1 MNINSVNLS
10 DVTTYRFGGLCK
22 NFINIETEEELYD
35 LENVIKG
42 KQNVIL
48 GKGSNVAFSDK
59 EFYGNVLT
67 PKFEKLTL
75 TDNFEIKVGSS
86 VFLPKLSRFFK
97 ENSLSNGEFMIGIPG
112 TVGGAIKMN
121 AGAYGWEFSELLKDL
136 RCFNLETFEIEIL
149 KKEELEFS
157 YRKSKNLDNKI
168 ILSAT
173 LTVKKG
179 DKKIIDKNLSAFNDK
194 RKKSQPAAIYN
205 AGSVFKNTSDYY
217 AGELIDNAGLK
228 GYEIDGVRVSEKH
241 ANFFI
246 AEKGA
251 KAASLFKLVQYV
263 KDKVSTKF
271 GITLE
276 EEIIFIGDFTKWMS
290 Y

>member
-10 DVTTYRFGGLCK
+10 EVTTYRFGGFCK
-22 NFINIETEEELYD
+22 NFINIESEDELSE
-35 LENVIKG
+35 LENIIKG

-67 PKFEKLTL
+67 PKFEELTL
-75 TDNFEIKVGSS
+75 SDNFEIKVGSS

-97 ENSLSNGEFMIGIPG
+97 DNSLSNGEFLIGIPG

-173 LTVKKG
+173 LTVEKG
-179 DKKIIDKNLSAFNDK
+179 DKKIIDKNLSDFNEK

-205 AGSVFKNTSDYY
+205 AGSVFKNTSDYF

-228 GYEIDGVRVSEKH
+228 GYKIDGVRVSEKH
-241 ANFFI
+241 ANFFV

-251 KAASLFKLVQYV
+251 KAISLFKLVQYV

-276 EEIIFIGDFTKWMS
+276 EEIIFIGDFTK
-290 Y
+290 

>member
-10 DVTTYRFGGLCK
+10 EVTTYRFGGFCK
-22 NFINIETEEELYD
+22 NFINIESEDELSD
-35 LENVIKG
+35 LKNIIKG

-67 PKFEKLTL
+67 PKFEELTL
-75 TDNFEIKVGSS
+75 SDNFEIKVGSS

-97 ENSLSNGEFMIGIPG
+97 DNSLSNGEFLIGIPG

-136 RCFNLETFEIEIL
+136 RCFDLETFQIEIL
-149 KKEELEFS
+149 KKEELDFS

-173 LTVKKG
+173 LTVEKG
-179 DKKIIDKNLSAFNDK
+179 DKKIINKNLSDFNEK

-241 ANFFI
+241 ANFFV

-251 KAASLFKLVQYV
+251 KAISLFNLVQYV
-263 KDKVSTKF
+263 KDKVSNKF

-276 EEIIFIGDFTKWMS
+276 EEIIFIGDFTK
-290 Y
+290 

>member
-10 DVTTYRFGGLCK
+10 EVTTYRFGGFCK
-22 NFINIETEEELYD
+22 NFINIESEDELSD
-35 LENVIKG
+35 LENIIKG

-67 PKFEKLTL
+67 PKFEELTL
-75 TDNFEIKVGSS
+75 SDNFEIKVGSS

-97 ENSLSNGEFMIGIPG
+97 DNSLSNAEFLIGIPG

-173 LTVKKG
+173 LTVEKG
-179 DKKIIDKNLSAFNDK
+179 DKKIIDKNLSDFNEK

-241 ANFFI
+241 ANFFV

-251 KAASLFKLVQYV
+251 KAMSLFNLVQYV

>member
-10 DVTTYRFGGLCK
+10 EVTTYRFGGFCK
-22 NFINIETEEELYD
+22 NFINIESEDELSD
-35 LENVIKG
+35 LENIIKG

-67 PKFEKLTL
+67 PKFEELTL
-75 TDNFEIKVGSS
+75 SDNFEIKVGSS

-97 ENSLSNGEFMIGIPG
+97 DNSLSNGEFLIGIPG

-136 RCFNLETFEIEIL
+136 RCFDLETFQIEIL
-149 KKEELEFS
+149 KKEELDFS

-173 LTVKKG
+173 LTVEKG
-179 DKKIIDKNLSAFNDK
+179 DKKIINKNLSDFNEK

-241 ANFFI
+241 ANFFV

-251 KAASLFKLVQYV
+251 KAISLFNLVQYV
-263 KDKVSTKF
+263 KDKVSNKF

-276 EEIIFIGDFTKWMS
+276 EEIIFIGDFTK
-290 Y
+290 

>member
-10 DVTTYRFGGLCK
+10 EVTTYRFGGFCK
-22 NFINIETEEELYD
+22 NFINIESEDELSD
-35 LENVIKG
+35 LENIIKG

-67 PKFEKLTL
+67 PKFEELTL
-75 TDNFEIKVGSS
+75 SDNFEIKVGSS

-97 ENSLSNGEFMIGIPG
+97 DNSLSNGEFLIGIPG

-121 AGAYGWEFSELLKDL
+121 AGAYGWEFSELLKDI
-136 RCFNLETFEIEIL
+136 RCFDLETFEFEIL

-173 LTVKKG
+173 LTVEKG
-179 DKKIIDKNLSAFNDK
+179 DKKIINKNLTDFNEK

-251 KAASLFKLVQYV
+251 KAISLFNLVQYV

-276 EEIIFIGDFTKWMS
+276 EEIIFIGDFTK
-290 Y
+290 

>member
-10 DVTTYRFGGLCK
+10 EVTTYRFGGFCK
-22 NFINIETEEELYD
+22 NFINIESEDELSD
-35 LENVIKG
+35 LENIIKG

-67 PKFEKLTL
+67 PKFEELTL
-75 TDNFEIKVGSS
+75 SDNFEIKVGSS

-97 ENSLSNGEFMIGIPG
+97 DNSLSNAEFLIGIPG

-173 LTVKKG
+173 LTVEKG
-179 DKKIIDKNLSAFNDK
+179 DKKIINKNLSDFNEK

-228 GYEIDGVRVSEKH
+228 GYKIDGVRVSEKH

-251 KAASLFKLVQYV
+251 KAISLFKLVKYV

-276 EEIIFIGDFTKWMS
+276 EEIIFIGDFTK
-290 Y
+290 

>member
-10 DVTTYRFGGLCK
+10 EVTTYRFGGFCK
-22 NFINIETEEELYD
+22 NFINIESEDELSD
-35 LENVIKG
+35 LENIIKG

-67 PKFEKLTL
+67 PKFEELTL
-75 TDNFEIKVGSS
+75 SDNFEIKVGSS

-97 ENSLSNGEFMIGIPG
+97 DNSLSNGEFLIGIPG

-136 RCFNLETFEIEIL
+136 KCFDLETFEIEIL

-173 LTVKKG
+173 LTVEKG
-179 DKKIIDKNLSAFNDK
+179 DKKIINKNLSDFNEK

-241 ANFFI
+241 ANFFV

-251 KAASLFKLVQYV
+251 KAISLFNLVQYV

-276 EEIIFIGDFTKWMS
+276 EEIIFIGDFTK
-290 Y
+290 

>member
-10 DVTTYRFGGLCK
+10 EVTTYRFGGFCK
-22 NFINIETEEELYD
+22 NFINIESEDELSD
-35 LENVIKG
+35 LANIIKG

-67 PKFEKLTL
+67 PKFEELTL
-75 TDNFEIKVGSS
+75 SDNFEIKVGSS

-97 ENSLSNGEFMIGIPG
+97 DNLLSNGEFLIGIPG

-136 RCFNLETFEIEIL
+136 RCFDLETFQIEIL
-149 KKEELEFS
+149 KKEELDFS

-173 LTVKKG
+173 LTVEKG
-179 DKKIIDKNLSAFNDK
+179 DTKIINKNLSDFNEK

-241 ANFFI
+241 ANFFV

-251 KAASLFKLVQYV
+251 KAISLFNLVQYV
-263 KDKVSTKF
+263 KNKVSTKF

-276 EEIIFIGDFTKWMS
+276 EEIIFIGDFTK
-290 Y
+290 

>member
-10 DVTTYRFGGLCK
+10 EVTTYRFGGFCK
-22 NFINIETEEELYD
+22 NFINIESEDELSD
-35 LENVIKG
+35 LKNIIKG

-67 PKFEKLTL
+67 PKFEELTL
-75 TDNFEIKVGSS
+75 LDNFEIKVGSS

-97 ENSLSNGEFMIGIPG
+97 DNSLSNAEILIGIPG

-136 RCFNLETFEIEIL
+136 RCFDLETFEIEIL

-173 LTVKKG
+173 LRVEKG
-179 DKKIIDKNLSAFNDK
+179 DKKIINKNLSDFNEK

-241 ANFFI
+241 ANFFV

-251 KAASLFKLVQYV
+251 KAISLFNLVQYV

-276 EEIIFIGDFTKWMS
+276 EEIIFIGDFTK
-290 Y
+290 

>member
-10 DVTTYRFGGLCK
+10 EVTTYRFGGICK
-22 NFINIETEEELYD
+22 NFINIESEDELFD
-35 LENVIKG
+35 LENIIKG

-59 EFYGNVLT
+59 EFYGNVLS
-67 PKFEKLTL
+67 PKFEELTL
-75 TDNFEIKVGSS
+75 SDNFEIKVGSS

-97 ENSLSNGEFMIGIPG
+97 ENSLSNAEFLIGIPG

-121 AGAYGWEFSELLKDL
+121 AGAYGWEFSELLKNL

-149 KKEELEFS
+149 KKEELEFA

-173 LTVKKG
+173 LKVEKG
-179 DKKIIDKNLSAFNDK
+179 DKKIINKNLSDFNEK

-228 GYEIDGVRVSEKH
+228 GYKIDGVRVSEKH

-251 KAASLFKLVQYV
+251 KAISLFNLVQYV

-276 EEIIFIGDFTKWMS
+276 EEIIFIGDFTK
-290 Y
+290 

>member
-10 DVTTYRFGGLCK
+10 EVTTYRFGGFCK
-22 NFINIETEEELYD
+22 NFINIESEDELSD
-35 LENVIKG
+35 LENIIKG

-67 PKFEKLTL
+67 PKFEELTL
-75 TDNFEIKVGSS
+75 SDNFEIKVGSS

-97 ENSLSNGEFMIGIPG
+97 DNSLSNAEFLIGIPG

-136 RCFNLETFEIEIL
+136 RCFDLETFQIEIL
-149 KKEELEFS
+149 KKEELDFS

-173 LTVKKG
+173 LSVEKG
-179 DKKIIDKNLSAFNDK
+179 DKKLINKNLSDFNEK

-241 ANFFI
+241 ANFFV

-251 KAASLFKLVQYV
+251 KAISLFNLVQYV

-276 EEIIFIGDFTKWMS
+276 EEIIFIGDFTK
-290 Y
+290 

>member
-1 MNINSVNLS
+1 MKISSVDLS
-10 DVTTYRFGGLCK
+10 KITTYRFGGVCK
-22 NFINIETEEELYD
+22 NFIELESKKDLSKLSETVLGNENI
-35 LENVIKG
+35 I
-42 KQNVIL
+42 I

-59 EFYGNVLT
+59 EFQGNVIS
-67 PKFEKLTL
+67 PKFTSIEEKSET
-75 TDNFEIKVGSS
+75 EITVGAS
-86 VFLPKLSRFFK
+86 VFLPDLSRYFK
-97 ENSLSNGEFMIGIPG
+97 ENVYSNGEFLIGIPG

-173 LTVKKG
+173 LTVEKG
-179 DKKIIDKNLSAFNDK
+179 DKRIINKNLSEFNEK

-228 GYEIDGVRVSEKH
+228 GYKIDGVRVSEKH

-251 KAASLFKLVQYV
+251 KAISLFKLVQYV
-263 KDKVSTKF
+263 KDKVSNKF

-276 EEIIFIGDFTKWMS
+276 EEIIFIGDFTK
-290 Y
+290 

>member
-10 DVTTYRFGGLCK
+10 EVTTYRFGGFCK
-22 NFINIETEEELYD
+22 NFINIESEDELSD
-35 LENVIKG
+35 LENIIKG

-67 PKFEKLTL
+67 PKFEELTL
-75 TDNFEIKVGSS
+75 SDNFEIKVGSS

-97 ENSLSNGEFMIGIPG
+97 DNSLSNGEFLIGIPG

-136 RCFNLETFEIEIL
+136 RCFDLETFQIEIL
-149 KKEELEFS
+149 KKEELDFS

-173 LTVKKG
+173 LTVEKG
-179 DKKIIDKNLSAFNDK
+179 DKKIINKNLSDFNEK

-241 ANFFI
+241 ANFFV

-251 KAASLFKLVQYV
+251 KAISLFNLVQYV

-276 EEIIFIGDFTKWMS
+276 EEIIFIGDFTK
-290 Y
+290 

>member
-10 DVTTYRFGGLCK
+10 EVTTYRFGGFCK
-22 NFINIETEEELYD
+22 NFINIESEDELSD
-35 LENVIKG
+35 LKNIIKG

-67 PKFEKLTL
+67 PKFEELTL
-75 TDNFEIKVGSS
+75 SDNFEIKVGSA

-97 ENSLSNGEFMIGIPG
+97 ENSLSNAEFLIGIPG

-136 RCFNLETFEIEIL
+136 RCFNLETFDIEIL

-173 LTVKKG
+173 LTVEKG
-179 DKKIIDKNLSAFNDK
+179 DKKIIDKNLSDFNEK

-241 ANFFI
+241 ANFFV

-251 KAASLFKLVQYV
+251 KAISLFNLVQYV

-276 EEIIFIGDFTKWMS
+276 EEIIFIGDFTK
-290 Y
+290 

>member
-10 DVTTYRFGGLCK
+10 EVTTYRFGGFCK
-22 NFINIETEEELYD
+22 NFINIESEDELSD
-35 LENVIKG
+35 LKNIIKG

-67 PKFEKLTL
+67 PKFEELTL
-75 TDNFEIKVGSS
+75 SDNFEIKVGSS

-97 ENSLSNGEFMIGIPG
+97 DNSLSNGEFLIGIPG

-136 RCFNLETFEIEIL
+136 RCFDLETFQIEIL
-149 KKEELEFS
+149 KKEELDFS

-173 LTVKKG
+173 LTVEKG
-179 DKKIIDKNLSAFNDK
+179 DKKIINKNLSDFNEK

-241 ANFFI
+241 ANFFV

-251 KAASLFKLVQYV
+251 KAISLFKLVQYV

-276 EEIIFIGDFTKWMS
+276 EEIIFIGDFTK
-290 Y
+290 

>member
-1 MNINSVNLS
+1 MNINSVKLS
-10 DVTTYRFGGLCK
+10 EVTTYRFGGICK
-22 NFINIETEEELYD
+22 NFINIESEDELFD
-35 LENVIKG
+35 LENIIKG

-59 EFYGNVLT
+59 EFYGNVIT
-67 PKFEKLTL
+67 PKFEELTL
-75 TDNFEIKVGSS
+75 SDNFEIKVGSS

-97 ENSLSNGEFMIGIPG
+97 DNSLSNAEFLIGIPG

-173 LTVKKG
+173 LTVEKG
-179 DKKIIDKNLSAFNDK
+179 DKKIINKNLSDFNEK

-251 KAASLFKLVQYV
+251 KAISLFNLVQYV

>member
-1 MNINSVNLS
+1 MIINSVNLS
-10 DVTTYRFGGLCK
+10 EVTTYRFGGICK
-22 NFINIETEEELYD
+22 NFINIETEDD
-35 LENVIKG
+35 LFNLDKVLKE

-59 EFYGNVLT
+59 EFYGNVLN
-67 PKFEKLTL
+67 PKFEELTL
-75 TDNFEIKVGSS
+75 KDDFEIHVGSS
-86 VFLPKLSRFFK
+86 VYLPKLARFFK
-97 ENSLSNGEFMIGIPG
+97 ESSLSNGEFMIGIPG

-136 RCFNLETFEIEIL
+136 RCFNLETFEIETL

-173 LTVKKG
+173 LIVEKG
-179 DKKIIDKNLSAFNDK
+179 DQQIIDKNLSAFNEK

-205 AGSVFKNTSDYY
+205 AGSVFKNTNDYY

-228 GYEIDGVRVSEKH
+228 GYEIDGVSVSKKH
-241 ANFFI
+241 ANFFV
-246 AEKGA
+246 AKKGA
-251 KAASLFKLVQYV
+251 KATSLFELVQYV
-263 KDKVSTKF
+263 KDKVATKF
-271 GITLE
+271 GVILE
-276 EEIIFIGDFTKWMS
+276 EEIIFIGDFTK
-290 Y
+290 

>member
-10 DVTTYRFGGLCK
+10 EVTTYRFGGFCK
-22 NFINIETEEELYD
+22 NFINIESEDELSD
-35 LENVIKG
+35 LENIIKG

-67 PKFEKLTL
+67 PKFEELTL
-75 TDNFEIKVGSS
+75 LDNFEIKVGSS

-97 ENSLSNGEFMIGIPG
+97 ENSLSNAEFLIGIPG

-136 RCFNLETFEIEIL
+136 RCFDLETFEIEIL

-173 LTVKKG
+173 LTVEKG
-179 DKKIIDKNLSAFNDK
+179 DKKIINKNLSDFNEK

-241 ANFFI
+241 ANFFV

-251 KAASLFKLVQYV
+251 KAVSLFNLVQYV

>member
-10 DVTTYRFGGLCK
+10 EVTTYRFGGFCK
-22 NFINIETEEELYD
+22 NFINIESEDELSD
-35 LENVIKG
+35 LKNIIKG

-67 PKFEKLTL
+67 PKFEELTL
-75 TDNFEIKVGSS
+75 SDNFEIKVGSS

-97 ENSLSNGEFMIGIPG
+97 DNSLSNGEFLIGIPG

-136 RCFNLETFEIEIL
+136 RCFDLETFEIEIL

-173 LTVKKG
+173 LTVEKG
-179 DKKIIDKNLSAFNDK
+179 DKKIINKNLSDFNEK

-241 ANFFI
+241 ANFFV

-251 KAASLFKLVQYV
+251 KAISLFNLVQYV
-263 KDKVSTKF
+263 KDKVSNKF

>member
-10 DVTTYRFGGLCK
+10 EVTTYRFGGFCK
-22 NFINIETEEELYD
+22 NFINIESEDELSD
-35 LENVIKG
+35 LENIIKG
-42 KQNVIL
+42 KENVIL

-67 PKFEKLTL
+67 PKFEELTL

-97 ENSLSNGEFMIGIPG
+97 DNLLSNGEFLIGIPG

-136 RCFNLETFEIEIL
+136 RCFDLETFQIEIL
-149 KKEELEFS
+149 KKEELDFS

-173 LTVKKG
+173 LTVEKG
-179 DKKIIDKNLSAFNDK
+179 DKKIINKNLSDFNEK

-241 ANFFI
+241 ANFFV

-251 KAASLFKLVQYV
+251 KAISLFNLVQYV
-263 KDKVSTKF
+263 KDKVSNKF

>member
-10 DVTTYRFGGLCK
+10 EVTTYRFGGFCK
-22 NFINIETEEELYD
+22 NFINIESEDELSD
-35 LENVIKG
+35 LENIIKG
-42 KQNVIL
+42 KQNFIL

-59 EFYGNVLT
+59 EFYGNVIN
-67 PKFEKLTL
+67 PKFEELTF

-97 ENSLSNGEFMIGIPG
+97 DNSLSNAEFMIGIPG

-136 RCFNLETFEIEIL
+136 RCFNLETFKIEIL

-173 LTVKKG
+173 LTVEKG
-179 DKKIIDKNLSAFNDK
+179 DKKIINKNLSDFNEK

-241 ANFFI
+241 ANFFV

-251 KAASLFKLVQYV
+251 KAISLFNLVQYV

>member
-10 DVTTYRFGGLCK
+10 EVTTYRFGGFCK
-22 NFINIETEEELYD
+22 NFINIESEDELSD
-35 LENVIKG
+35 LKNIIKG

-67 PKFEKLTL
+67 PKFEELTL
-75 TDNFEIKVGSS
+75 SDNFEIKVGSS

-97 ENSLSNGEFMIGIPG
+97 DNLLSNGEFLIGIPG

-136 RCFNLETFEIEIL
+136 RCFDLETFEIEIL

-173 LTVKKG
+173 LTVEKG
-179 DKKIIDKNLSAFNDK
+179 DKKIINKNLSDFNEK

-241 ANFFI
+241 ANFFV

-251 KAASLFKLVQYV
+251 KAISLFNLVQYV

>member
-10 DVTTYRFGGLCK
+10 EVTTYRFGGFCK
-22 NFINIETEEELYD
+22 NFINIESEDELSD
-35 LENVIKG
+35 LENIIKG

-67 PKFEKLTL
+67 PKFEELTL
-75 TDNFEIKVGSS
+75 SDNFEIKVGSS

-97 ENSLSNGEFMIGIPG
+97 DNSLSNGEFLIGIPG

-136 RCFNLETFEIEIL
+136 RCFDLETFEIEIL

-173 LTVKKG
+173 LTVEKG
-179 DKKIIDKNLSAFNDK
+179 DKKIINKNLSDFNEK

-241 ANFFI
+241 ANFFV

-251 KAASLFKLVQYV
+251 KAISLFNLVQYV

-276 EEIIFIGDFTKWMS
+276 EEIIFIGDFSK
-290 Y
+290 

>member
-10 DVTTYRFGGLCK
+10 EVTTYRFGGFCK
-22 NFINIETEEELYD
+22 NFINIESEDELSD
-35 LENVIKG
+35 LENIIKG

-67 PKFEKLTL
+67 PKFEELTL
-75 TDNFEIKVGSS
+75 SDNFEIKVGSS

-97 ENSLSNGEFMIGIPG
+97 DNSISNAEFLIGIQG
-112 TVGGAIKMN
+112 TLGGAIKMN
-121 AGAYGWEFSELLKDL
+121 AGAYGWEFSDLLKDL

-157 YRKSKNLDNKI
+157 YRKSKNLDNKV

-173 LTVKKG
+173 LTVEKG
-179 DKKIIDKNLSAFNDK
+179 DKKIIDKNLSDFNEK
-194 RKKSQPAAIYN
+194 RKNSQPAAIYN

-251 KAASLFKLVQYV
+251 KAISLYKLVQYV
-263 KDKVSTKF
+263 KDKISTKF

-276 EEIIFIGDFTKWMS
+276 EEIIFIGDFTK
-290 Y
+290 

>member
-10 DVTTYRFGGLCK
+10 EVTTYRFGGLCK
-22 NFINIETEEELYD
+22 NFINIESEDELSD
-35 LENVIKG
+35 LENIIKG
-42 KQNVIL
+42 KENVIL

-67 PKFEKLTL
+67 PKFEELTL
-75 TDNFEIKVGSS
+75 SDNFEIKVGSS

-97 ENSLSNGEFMIGIPG
+97 ENSLSNAEFLIGIPG

-173 LTVKKG
+173 LTVEKG
-179 DKKIIDKNLSAFNDK
+179 DKKIIDKNLSDFNEK

-205 AGSVFKNTSDYY
+205 AGSVFKNTSDYF

-228 GYEIDGVRVSEKH
+228 GYKIDGVGVSEKH
-241 ANFFI
+241 ANFFV

-251 KAASLFKLVQYV
+251 KAISLFNLVQYV
-263 KDKVSTKF
+263 KDKVSNKF

-276 EEIIFIGDFTKWMS
+276 EEIIFIGDFTK
-290 Y
+290 

>member
-10 DVTTYRFGGLCK
+10 EVTTYRFGGLCK
-22 NFINIETEEELYD
+22 NFINIESEDELSG
-35 LENVIKG
+35 LENIIKG
-42 KQNVIL
+42 KENVIL

-67 PKFEKLTL
+67 PKFEELTL
-75 TDNFEIKVGSS
+75 SDNFEIKVGSS

-97 ENSLSNGEFMIGIPG
+97 DNSLSNGEFLIGIPG

-173 LTVKKG
+173 LTVEKG
-179 DKKIIDKNLSAFNDK
+179 DKKIINKNLTDFNEK

-241 ANFFI
+241 ANFFV

-251 KAASLFKLVQYV
+251 KAVSLFNLVQYV

-276 EEIIFIGDFTKWMS
+276 EEIIFIGDFTK
-290 Y
+290 

>member
-10 DVTTYRFGGLCK
+10 EVTTYRFGGFCK
-22 NFINIETEEELYD
+22 NFINIESEDELSD
-35 LENVIKG
+35 LENIIKG

-67 PKFEKLTL
+67 PKFEELTL
-75 TDNFEIKVGSS
+75 IDNFEIKVGSS

-97 ENSLSNGEFMIGIPG
+97 DNSLSNGEFLIGIPG

-136 RCFNLETFEIEIL
+136 KCFDLETFEIEIL

-173 LTVKKG
+173 LTVEKG
-179 DKKIIDKNLSAFNDK
+179 DKKIINKNLTDFNEK

-205 AGSVFKNTSDYY
+205 AGSVFKNTRDYY

-241 ANFFI
+241 ANFFV

-251 KAASLFKLVQYV
+251 KAVSLFNLVQYV

>member
-10 DVTTYRFGGLCK
+10 EVTTYRFGGFCK
-22 NFINIETEEELYD
+22 NFINIESEDELSD
-35 LENVIKG
+35 LENIIKG
-42 KQNVIL
+42 EQNVIL
-48 GKGSNVAFSDK
+48 WKGSNVAFSDK
-59 EFYGNVLT
+59 EFYGNVIT
-67 PKFEKLTL
+67 PKFEELTL
-75 TDNFEIKVGSS
+75 SDNFEIKVGSS

-97 ENSLSNGEFMIGIPG
+97 DNSLSNGEFLIGIPG

-136 RCFNLETFEIEIL
+136 RCFDLETFQIEIL
-149 KKEELEFS
+149 KKEELDFS

-173 LTVKKG
+173 LTVEKG
-179 DKKIIDKNLSAFNDK
+179 DKKIINKNLSDFNEK

-241 ANFFI
+241 ANFFV

-251 KAASLFKLVQYV
+251 KAISLFNLVQYV

>member
-10 DVTTYRFGGLCK
+10 EVTTYRFGGFCK
-22 NFINIETEEELYD
+22 NFINIESEDELSD
-35 LENVIKG
+35 LENIIKG

-67 PKFEKLTL
+67 PKFEELTL

-97 ENSLSNGEFMIGIPG
+97 DNLLSNGEFLIGIPG

-136 RCFNLETFEIEIL
+136 RCFDLETFQIEIL

-173 LTVKKG
+173 LTVEKG
-179 DKKIIDKNLSAFNDK
+179 DKKIINKNLSDFNEK

-241 ANFFI
+241 ANFFV

-251 KAASLFKLVQYV
+251 KAISLFNLVQYV

-276 EEIIFIGDFTKWMS
+276 EEIIFIGDFTK
-290 Y
+290 

>member
-10 DVTTYRFGGLCK
+10 EVTTYRFGGFCK
-22 NFINIETEEELYD
+22 NFINIESEDD
-35 LENVIKG
+35 LSDLKNILKG

-67 PKFEKLTL
+67 PKFEELTL

-97 ENSLSNGEFMIGIPG
+97 DNLLSNGEFLIGIPG

-136 RCFNLETFEIEIL
+136 RCFDLETFQIEIL
-149 KKEELEFS
+149 KKEELDFS

-173 LTVKKG
+173 LTVEKG
-179 DKKIIDKNLSAFNDK
+179 DKKIINKNLSDFNEK

-241 ANFFI
+241 ANFFV

-251 KAASLFKLVQYV
+251 KAISLFNLVQYV

>member
-10 DVTTYRFGGLCK
+10 EVTTYRFGGFCK
-22 NFINIETEEELYD
+22 NFINIESEDELSD
-35 LENVIKG
+35 LENIIKG

-59 EFYGNVLT
+59 EFNGNVIT
-67 PKFEKLTL
+67 PKFEELTL
-75 TDNFEIKVGSS
+75 SDNFEIKVGSS

-97 ENSLSNGEFMIGIPG
+97 EKSLSNGEFLIGIPG

-121 AGAYGWEFSELLKDL
+121 AGAYGWEFSDLLKDL
-136 RCFNLETFEIEIL
+136 RCFDLETFEIEVL

-157 YRKSKNLDNKI
+157 YRKSKNLDNKV

-173 LTVKKG
+173 LTVEKG
-179 DKKIIDKNLSAFNDK
+179 DKKIINKNLSDFNEK

-241 ANFFI
+241 ANFFV

-251 KAASLFKLVQYV
+251 KAISLFNLVQYV

>member
-10 DVTTYRFGGLCK
+10 EVTTYRFGGLCK
-22 NFINIETEEELYD
+22 NFINIESEDELSD
-35 LENVIKG
+35 LENIIKG
-42 KQNVIL
+42 KENVIL

-67 PKFEKLTL
+67 PKFEELTL
-75 TDNFEIKVGSS
+75 SDNFEIKVGSS

-97 ENSLSNGEFMIGIPG
+97 DNSLSNGEFLIGIPG

-173 LTVKKG
+173 LTVEKG
-179 DKKIIDKNLSAFNDK
+179 DKKIIDKNLSDFNEK

-205 AGSVFKNTSDYY
+205 AGSVFKNTSDYF

-228 GYEIDGVRVSEKH
+228 GYKIDGVGVSEKH
-241 ANFFI
+241 ANFFV

-251 KAASLFKLVQYV
+251 KAISLFKLVQYV

-290 Y
+290 F

>member
-10 DVTTYRFGGLCK
+10 EVTTYRFGGFCK
-22 NFINIETEEELYD
+22 NFINIESEDELSE
-35 LENVIKG
+35 LENIIKG

-67 PKFEKLTL
+67 PKFEELTL
-75 TDNFEIKVGSS
+75 SDNFEIKVGSS

-97 ENSLSNGEFMIGIPG
+97 DNLLSNGEFLIGIPG

-136 RCFNLETFEIEIL
+136 RCFDLETFEIEIL

-173 LTVKKG
+173 LTVEKG
-179 DKKIIDKNLSAFNDK
+179 DKKIINKNLSDFNEK

-241 ANFFI
+241 ANFFV

-251 KAASLFKLVQYV
+251 KAMSLFNLVQYV

>member
-10 DVTTYRFGGLCK
+10 EVTTYRFGGFCK
-22 NFINIETEEELYD
+22 NFINIESEDELSD
-35 LENVIKG
+35 LKNIIKG

-67 PKFEKLTL
+67 PKFEELTL

-97 ENSLSNGEFMIGIPG
+97 DNLLSNGEFLIGIPG

-157 YRKSKNLDNKI
+157 YRKSKNLDDKI

-173 LTVKKG
+173 LTVEKG
-179 DKKIIDKNLSAFNDK
+179 DKRIINKNLSEFNEK

-241 ANFFI
+241 ANFFV

-251 KAASLFKLVQYV
+251 KAISLFNLVQYV
-263 KDKVSTKF
+263 KDKVSNKF

-276 EEIIFIGDFTKWMS
+276 EEIIFIGDFTK
-290 Y
+290 

>member
-10 DVTTYRFGGLCK
+10 EVTTYRFGGFCK
-22 NFINIETEEELYD
+22 NFINIESEDELSD
-35 LENVIKG
+35 LENIIKG

-67 PKFEKLTL
+67 PKFEELTL
-75 TDNFEIKVGSS
+75 SDNFEIKVGSS

-97 ENSLSNGEFMIGIPG
+97 DNLLSNGEFLIGIPG

-136 RCFNLETFEIEIL
+136 RCFDLETFEIEIL

-173 LTVKKG
+173 LTVEKG
-179 DKKIIDKNLSAFNDK
+179 DKKIINKNLSDFNEK

-241 ANFFI
+241 ANFFV

-251 KAASLFKLVQYV
+251 KAISLFKLVQYV

-276 EEIIFIGDFTKWMS
+276 EEIIFIGDFTK
-290 Y
+290 